1 MLLGVRGNVPSVREK
16 PMFVAL
22 SRFTIRN
29 EMAAAVRQA
38 FMARPHLVDSVHGFI
53 GMQVMS
59 PLENSEEIWLVT
71 RWSDEGSYRTWHKS
85 HSYHESHA
93 GIPKGLKLVPHCTE
107 IRYFN
112 VFAE

>member
-1 MLLGVRGNVPSVREK
+1 
-16 PMFVAL
+16 MFVAL
-22 SRFTIRN
+22 SRFIIRN
-29 EMAAAVRQA
+29 AMAAEVRQA
-38 FMARPHLVDSVHGFI
+38 FSERPHLVDKAQGFI

-71 RWSDEGSYRTWHKS
+71 QWVDENSYHIWHKS
-85 HSYHESHA
+85 HAYHESHA
-93 GIPKGLKLVPHCTE
+93 GIPKGLKLVSRSSE

>member
-1 MLLGVRGNVPSVREK
+1 
-16 PMFVAL
+16 MFVAL

-29 EMAAAVRQA
+29 AMAAAVREA
-38 FMARPHLVDSVHGFI
+38 FSARPHLVDAAQGFV

-59 PLENSEEIWLVT
+59 PLENPDEIWLVT
-71 RWSDEGSYRTWHKS
+71 QWTDEGSYRTWHKS

-93 GIPKGLKLVPHCTE
+93 GIPKGLRLVPHSAE